1 MAKLLIDNQL
11 IAEEY
16 FSDVRLIGIQC
27 GLPSY
32 SFVNLLNND
41 LAFDFSLNIYTT
53 IEVMK
58 SRRKLSY
65 NIYECNESNFELE
78 HIIYINKYDGEYLM
92 PELTHFDFLWML
104 KGESHTKQN
113 IIQALIQY
121 LNKLD
126 QVSLVMELMRD
137 KIKNKQTLVL

>member
-11 IAEEY
+11 LAEEY

-27 GLPSY
+27 ALPAY

-41 LAFDFSLNIYTT
+41 LAFDFSLNIQTA

-58 SRRKLSY
+58 NRRKLSY
-65 NIYECNESNFELE
+65 NIYECKENNFELE

-104 KGESHTKQN
+104 KGESHNKQN
-113 IIQALIQY
+113 IIQALISY

-126 QVSLVMELMRD
+126 QVSLVMELGRD